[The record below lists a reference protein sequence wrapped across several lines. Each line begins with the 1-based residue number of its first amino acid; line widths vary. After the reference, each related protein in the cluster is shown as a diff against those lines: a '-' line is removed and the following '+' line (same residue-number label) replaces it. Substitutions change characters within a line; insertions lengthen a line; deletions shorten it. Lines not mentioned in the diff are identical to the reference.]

1 MGVGEQ
7 RFFKFG
13 SFLLNLVPQTFQ
25 DVQPDPQK
33 MNSWSAQPS
42 ECRRKLPY
50 RLPVDAPI
58 V

>member
-1 MGVGEQ
+1 MGVVEQ

-13 SFLLNLVPQTFQ
+13 SFLLNLGPQTLQ

-33 MNSWSAQPS
+33 MNSWRAQPS
-42 ECRRKLPY
+42 ECRIKLPY
-50 RLPVDAPI
+50 RRPVNAPI